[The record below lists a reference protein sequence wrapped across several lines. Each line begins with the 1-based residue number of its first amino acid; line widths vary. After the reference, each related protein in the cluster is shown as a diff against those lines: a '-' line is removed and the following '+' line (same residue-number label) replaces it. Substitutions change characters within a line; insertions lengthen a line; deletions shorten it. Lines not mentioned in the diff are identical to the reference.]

1 VSFFDQMAT
10 DDDGGR
16 GGGAG
21 DRSDGLTRRTLLHG
35 WGGTPVTASD
45 VVRPTNRDELV
56 KAGLD
61 AGPRGVIARGLGRAY
76 GDAAM
81 NAGGLVV
88 DATAVSGV
96 LDLDPSTGVVR
107 ALGGTSLDDLMRVSI
122 PQGWFLPVT
131 PGTRF
136 VTLGGAIASD
146 IHGKDHHAAG
156 TFGSHV
162 RQLVLGLADGTTR
175 TLTPESTPD
184 EFWATCGGMGLTG
197 TIVEATVQFRPIAT
211 SRILVDTD
219 RVPDLDTLLTLLTE
233 GESRFRYSVAWID
246 LIARGTHLG
255 RSVLYQGD
263 FAPRDALAPGAG
275 DPLAFDPPSMVPAPP
290 APSGLMNRWS
300 IQAFNELWYR
310 RAPRRRRD
318 ELQSITEFFY
328 PLDMIDRWPRLYGRR
343 GFLQWQC
350 LVPFGREDLLRSV
363 VEDISG
369 SHSASFLAVLKR
381 FGEANPGHLS
391 FPGPGWTL
399 ALDLP
404 AGDPSLVDLLGRLDR
419 EVAAAGGR
427 VYLAKDS
434 CVHPDLVPT
443 MYPRLA
449 EWRQVRDQLDPAQL
463 INSDLARRL
472 RLLG

>member
-1 VSFFDQMAT
+1 VSFLDQAA
-10 DDDGGR
+10 DDGDGSVEPDDGR
-16 GGGAG
+16 PA
-21 DRSDGLTRRTLLHG
+21 RELLHG
-35 WGGTPVTASD
+35 WGGTPVTASH
-45 VVRPTNRDELV
+45 VVHPTSPAELV

-61 AGPRGVIARGLGRAY
+61 AGPRGVITRGLGRAY

-81 NAGGLVV
+81 NAGGTVV
-88 DATAVSGV
+88 DATGVSGV
-96 LDLDPSTGVVR
+96 LDLDPATGVVR

-156 TFGSHV
+156 TFGRHV
-162 RQLVLGLADGTTR
+162 RQIVLGLADGTTR
-175 TLTPESTPD
+175 TLTPETTPD

-197 TIVEATVQFRPIAT
+197 TIVEATVAFRPVET

-219 RVPDLDTLLTLLTE
+219 RVPDLDALLAALTE
-233 GESRFRYSVAWID
+233 GEARYRYSVAWID
-246 LIARGTHLG
+246 LLARGKHLG

-263 FAPRDALAPGAG
+263 FAPRDALAAGAG
-275 DPLAFDPPSMVPAPP
+275 DPLAFDPPSLVPAPP
-290 APSGLMNRWS
+290 LPSGLLNRWT
-300 IQAFNELWYR
+300 IRVANEAWYR
-310 RAPRRRRD
+310 KAPRARRD

-328 PLDMIDRWPRLYGRR
+328 PLDMIDRWNRIYGRR

-350 LVPFGREDLLRSV
+350 LVPFGHEDLLRAV
-363 VEDISG
+363 VEDIAG

-391 FPGPGWTL
+391 FPGPGWTVS
-399 ALDLP
+399 LDLP
-404 AGDPSLVDLLGRLDR
+404 AGDPALVGLLGRLDR
-419 EVAAAGGR
+419 QVAEVGGR

-443 MYPRLA
+443 MYPRLD
-449 EWRQVRDQLDPAQL
+449 EWRAVRDGLDPEHHL
-463 INSDLARRL
+463 TSDLARRL